1 MAVIKLGI
9 LGSEV
14 TLPEMKYFPGG
25 DVEIPTDCSKNVSEE
40 KMLDGSSSFNIDS
53 IHPRAFRLEWDE
65 LTWAEVE
72 ALQALVDLNVELNY
86 INEFTDSVG
95 YPVVVLTFSGPT
107 PIAETTGQ
115 AAILY
120 KFSIELKG
128 TGG

>member
-14 TLPEMKYFPGG
+14 TLPDIKYAPGAG
-25 DVEIPTDCSKNVSEE
+25 VEIPTDCSKNISEE
-40 KMLDGSSSFNIDS
+40 KMLDGSSSFNVDS
-53 IHPRAFRLEWDE
+53 IHPLSFTLEFDE
-65 LTWAEVE
+65 LTWAQVVT
-72 ALQALVDLNVELNY
+72 LRDICELNQELSF
-86 INEFTDSVG
+86 INEFTDSVA
-95 YPVVVLTFSGPT
+95 YPVVILSWGFT